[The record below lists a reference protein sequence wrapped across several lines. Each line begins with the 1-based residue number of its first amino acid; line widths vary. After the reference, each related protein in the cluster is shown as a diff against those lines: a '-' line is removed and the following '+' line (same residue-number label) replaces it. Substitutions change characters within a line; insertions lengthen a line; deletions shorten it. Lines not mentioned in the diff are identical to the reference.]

1 MNSSELPL
9 ISVIMPAYNSSRY
22 LSYSIDSVISQ
33 SYKNFELILIYDQS
47 EDDTLEIIN
56 KYVVDDPRIFKY
68 FSGKNSISDALNLG
82 IENCKG
88 SLIARMDSD
97 DICFKDRFEN
107 QVNYLQKNNLDIC
120 GGNVE
125 FIDSEGQTKGI
136 SQLPESDLSCS
147 LSLAFLCPFIHPAVM
162 IKKNFLDDFDLKYGQ
177 TRFNNAEDL
186 DLWIRMKEC
195 GANLG
200 NMSKVLIK
208 YRVSK
213 NSLSRRNKK
222 MLTDSRDLSNK
233 YFHQHYDYFFGYLKS
248 FATSDSKIDQDLAVR
263 FIFSSFFRKGNF
275 SVLRQLKTVN
285 FKIVIYSFLSEILR
299 IIKFKG

>member
-1 MNSSELPL
+1 
-9 ISVIMPAYNSSRY
+9 
-22 LSYSIDSVISQ
+22 
-33 SYKNFELILIYDQS
+33 
-47 EDDTLEIIN
+47 
-56 KYVVDDPRIFKY
+56 
-68 FSGKNSISDALNLG
+68 
-82 IENCKG
+82 
-88 SLIARMDSD
+88 MDSD

-107 QVNYLQKNNLDIC
+107 QVNYLQKYNLDIC

-125 FIDSEGQTKGI
+125 FIDREGHTKGI
-136 SQLPESDLSCS
+136 SQLPESNLACS
-147 LSLAFLCPFIHPAVM
+147 LSLAFFCPFIHSTVM
-162 IKKNFLDDFDLKYGQ
+162 IKKNFLDNFNLKYGQ

-208 YRVSK
+208 YRISK

-233 YFHQHYDYFFGYLKS
+233 YFHKHYDYFFGYLKS

-275 SVLRQLKTVN
+275 SILRQLKTVN